1 MHAYSTHLEALIKTA
16 VTTTGDILELGCGD
30 YSTLQLVAI
39 CEAQG
44 RKYRAQASNR
54 EWASRYGDLI
64 EIVTWQGWKPPIND
78 NSPDGKWGFVFLDS
92 EESVAD
98 RIKRLPALAEVTD
111 IVVMH
116 DANIAMANPNWE
128 KMAAPYN
135 KVTVY
140 NRFVPHTVVMRC

>member
-1 MHAYSTHLEALIKTA
+1 MHPYSTHLEALIKTA
-16 VTTTGDILELGCGD
+16 VETTGDILELGCGD

-39 CEAQG
+39 C
-44 RKYRAQASNR
+44 KAQASNR
-54 EWASRYGDLI
+54 EWASRYGDLV
-64 EIVTWQGWKPPIND
+64 EIVDWHGWKPPVNPD
-78 NSPDGKWGFVFLDS
+78 STDGKWGMVFLDS

-111 IVVMH
+111 TVVMH

-135 KVTVY
+135 KVIVF
-140 NRFVPHTVVMRC
+140 NRFIPHTVVMYV